1 MNGCSWLTRH
11 SGRDG
16 EDRCKFHRA
25 RTQHELRRVSLT
37 GQCEAAGAGA
47 AGARNGAPHA
57 AGVRERVQTE
67 PTAGLAWGR

>member
-1 MNGCSWLTRH
+1 MKDCSWRTGH
-11 SGRDG
+11 YSKDG
-16 EDRCKFHRA
+16 ADRSKSHRA
-25 RTQHELRRVSLT
+25 RTQHEVRRVSLT